1 MGAGER
7 PSPDLRSTSPAGAG
21 EAKGGKVEVACALPD
36 RQAVVELVLPAEGLT
51 AAQAVERSGLLQQ
64 FPDLA
69 AHGPVLG
76 IFGAVCEPSRP
87 LRDGDRVEIYRPL
100 KHDPR
105 ELRRERAAAAR
116 KPRRR

>member
-1 MGAGER
+1 MGEL
-7 PSPDLRSTSPAGAG
+7 PSPDLRATSSSKLG
-21 EAKGGKVEVACALPD
+21 EVNRGKVEVVCALPD
-36 RQAVVELVLPAEGLT
+36 QQCVVELGLPAEGLT

-64 FPDLA
+64 FPDLS

-116 KPRRR
+116 ERRR